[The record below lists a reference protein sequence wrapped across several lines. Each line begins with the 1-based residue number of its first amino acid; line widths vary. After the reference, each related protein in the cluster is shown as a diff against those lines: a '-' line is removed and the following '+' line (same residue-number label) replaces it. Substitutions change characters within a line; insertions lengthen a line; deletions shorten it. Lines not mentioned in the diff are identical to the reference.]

1 MYSKEACS
9 LSVPVLDDYLTF
21 SLPITFPQTSHISA
35 LPTQITNPSP
45 SGRLGMR
52 LCSPVSTLG
61 CLMDKPLLRCSACL
75 LSIWLAADGSVV
87 KNLPIDAECRRH
99 GVNPGSRRFLEEGM
113 ATCSSIL
120 PGKSMDRGACW
131 TKVCR
136 VTKSRTCLST
146 HALWGNQT
154 WFGNLYNSEN

>member
-1 MYSKEACS
+1 MCRA
-9 LSVPVLDDYLTF
+9 
-21 SLPITFPQTSHISA
+21 
-35 LPTQITNPSP
+35 
-45 SGRLGMR
+45 GRLPHLLIAHYVSPHFPHLSFTHTDHKPFTFWEAGDET
-52 LCSPVSTLG
+52 CSPVSTLG
-61 CLMDKPLLRCSACL
+61 RLMDKPLLRCSACL

-87 KNLPIDAECRRH
+87 KNLPVDAECRRH
-99 GVNPGSRRFLEEGM
+99 GVNPGSRRFLEGGM

-136 VTKSRTCLST
+136 VTKSQTCLST

-154 WFGNLYNSEN
+154 WLGNLYNSEN